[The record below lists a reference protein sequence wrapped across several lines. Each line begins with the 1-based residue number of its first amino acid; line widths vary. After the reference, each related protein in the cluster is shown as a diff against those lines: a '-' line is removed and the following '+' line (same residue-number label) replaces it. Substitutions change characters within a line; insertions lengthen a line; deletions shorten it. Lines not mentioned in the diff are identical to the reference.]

1 MAPLPD
7 MGRRG
12 LVFGIRKTLIVG
24 SDFVQNERCEFPS
37 STACDHPAKG
47 LAIPLRV
54 PESGKMF

>member
-12 LVFGIRKTLIVG
+12 LVFGIKRTFIVV
-24 SDFVQNERCEFPS
+24 SDIVQNERCEFPS

-47 LAIPLRV
+47 LAIPLRI
-54 PESGKMF
+54 PYSGKMF